1 MQVLPFKLSKL
12 AAGIGSV
19 LWWMAYAPQLQAQP
33 LQITVPIPLASSWP
47 AYGRIA
53 AEQLETRAAAWRA
66 EHPEIA
72 AAWRN
77 STYEGHAEG
86 GPLSSNLPRNV
97 SAAEPFGGP
106 ELSGR
111 LDLCAA
117 SGLGCSISANGPNGE
132 LQCRYC
138 GEAPDG
144 GPDYPD
150 GHDSEGFPGVAHAFA
165 AAREPFAVDFGTDPE
180 AAPMTA
186 EAAVRYAKPKRVR
199 VRAKPLTVTDIV
211 VGAWYVPKRGN
222 DKTPNLFVAAIDD
235 AGVLYDR
242 RRPDALNVG
251 EVTRVSMTDF
261 LALVA
266 RRADA

>member
-1 MQVLPFKLSKL
+1 MQALPFKLSKL

-33 LQITVPIPLASSWP
+33 LQITVPIPLASTWP

-53 AEQLETRAAAWRA
+53 AEQRVAAWRA

-72 AAWRN
+72 AAWRY
-77 STYEGHAEG
+77 STRQGHAEG
-86 GPLSSNLPRNV
+86 GPFSSNLPRNIP
-97 SAAEPFGGP
+97 AAEPMPPCDPDAPNHGFDRTASLSNDTYVCECGG
-106 ELSGR
+106 
-111 LDLCAA
+111 
-117 SGLGCSISANGPNGE
+117 NGD
-132 LQCRYC
+132 
-138 GEAPDG
+138 AP
-144 GPDYPD
+144 
-150 GHDSEGFPGVAHAFA
+150 
-165 AAREPFAVDFGTDPE
+165 
-180 AAPMTA
+180 

-199 VRAKPLTVTDIV
+199 VRVKPLTAADIA

-242 RRPDALNVG
+242 RRPDALSVG
-251 EVTRVSMTDF
+251 EVTRVSMADF

-266 RRADA
+266 RRVDA